1 MRKTKEDVMSK
12 VSIRFL
18 VSVFVMGAILFTGS
32 SVFSAPPDNF
42 TATMVTSGMEMPM
55 ARMGN
60 KSRVEN
66 PGMKDVVTIS
76 LGDAKK
82 SIMMNTAAK
91 TYFEQPIQDRE
102 NTPNAYDPDM
112 VLEKKK
118 VGAETIDGHPCIKY
132 DAVFYR
138 KSKPEEK
145 YKATLWEAQDLK
157 DFNIQTEM
165 TLPPNP
171 NYPGSGG
178 KMVMKFKDVKLGAA
192 KASMFEVPGDYTKV
206 NSIPE
211 VMGLGSM
218 PNIEEMMKRM
228 PKKQRPPRP

>member
-1 MRKTKEDVMSK
+1 MSKTKEDVMSK

-102 NTPNAYDPDM
+102 NTPNDYDPDM

-211 VMGLGSM
+211 VMGMGGM

-228 PKKQRPPRP
+228 PKGQRPPRP

>member
-1 MRKTKEDVMSK
+1 MSKTKEDVMSK

-32 SVFSAPPDNF
+32 SVLSAPPDNF

-192 KASMFEVPGDYTKV
+192 KASMFEVPRDYTKV

-211 VMGLGSM
+211 VMGLGVM

>member
-1 MRKTKEDVMSK
+1 MSK

-18 VSVFVMGAILFTGS
+18 VSVFVMGAILSTGS

-178 KMVMKFKDVKLGAA
+178 KMVMKFRDVKLGAA

>member
-1 MRKTKEDVMSK
+1 MSKTKEDVMSK

-32 SVFSAPPDNF
+32 SVLSAPPDNF

-178 KMVMKFKDVKLGAA
+178 KMVMKFKDIKLGAA
-192 KASMFEVPGDYTKV
+192 KASMFEVPRDYTKV

-211 VMGLGSM
+211 VMGLGVM